1 MVFHIIG
8 FWICANCVP
17 RTPPGTPIVHRT
29 RPPTDDARSK
39 PFDTANASNEDRRSN
54 GRTARCRLETV
65 ALVANGDSRRT
76 PRGARVKR
84 NLRSR
89 RGWVLPNFRPV
100 SVGPAPPFCHRIS
113 VTKSN
118 NKSYF
123 LSFSVFCRLLWP
135 IAATTLNEDLHAAFK
150 QQRGGNLCRYD
161 RYKSS

>member
-84 NLRSR
+84 NLRFW

-100 SVGPAPPFCHRIS
+100 AINSGKIGRPPFER
-113 VTKSN
+113 
-118 NKSYF
+118 
-123 LSFSVFCRLLWP
+123 
-135 IAATTLNEDLHAAFK
+135 A
-150 QQRGGNLCRYD
+150 
-161 RYKSS
+161 